1 MAKAEQAAQENY
13 KSLTKKINPL
23 SLKGMGIIPEESNQS
38 RTFDKYNKF
47 KYSQTVSDT
56 KIVAIHNASMI
67 SNADTTITPGMQEQ
81 DSIIEST
88 I

>member
-38 RTFDKYNKF
+38 RTFDKYHKF
-47 KYSQTVSDT
+47 KC
-56 KIVAIHNASMI
+56 N
-67 SNADTTITPGMQEQ
+67 
-81 DSIIEST
+81 
-88 I
+88 